1 MKVFLFSVWLVISI
15 LILAPISLAA
25 ESDVDGLLDLLVEK
39 GVFTKDDA
47 AAFRA
52 DLAVKKQ
59 EEKETQKEF
68 LVIAG
73 RPIKIS
79 GYIQPRYRYDDSI
92 YNTFDIRRARLD
104 IRGDLTERWDY
115 RTQIEFGGDKGPFLL
130 DAIAGFKVG
139 SYLKLSA
146 GQQKIPF
153 SMENL
158 TSSPKLETINRSQVV
173 EALVARSKDVI
184 GNQNGRDIG
193 IQAGGGL
200 FSIGGRRLL
209 DYAAGVFNGAGINRL
224 DNNDRKDYVGRLVF
238 HPVKGLDIGSSY
250 YNGYGK
256 WNLNPTAT
264 NSVPTN
270 QKRDRLGFE
279 AAYSYE
285 NISLKGEYIYGQD
298 GAIDKDGWYV
308 QGGYF
313 IVPRK
318 IQAVLKY
325 DVFDPNKDKGKNN
338 SAVYTFGAN
347 WYFNKWAFL
356 QVDYELKDQQGAK
369 NNNAVTAQLTL
380 QF

>member
-1 MKVFLFSVWLVISI
+1 MKNLLLFSRLLAGLLMFAPVIY
-15 LILAPISLAA
+15 AA
-25 ESDVDGLLDLLVEK
+25 ESDVDGLLNLLTEK
-39 GVFTKDDA
+39 KILTAEEA
-47 AAFRA
+47 AEFRA
-52 DLAVKKQ
+52 NSAIKKQ

-73 RPIKIS
+73 KPIKIS
-79 GYIQPRYRYDDSI
+79 GYIQPRYRYEDSI

-130 DAIAGFKVG
+130 DAIAGFKVD

-158 TSSPKLETINRSQVV
+158 TSSPKLETINRSQVA

-193 IQAGGGL
+193 LQAGGDL
-200 FSIGGRRLL
+200 FSIGDRRLL
-209 DYAAGVFNGAGINRL
+209 DYAAGIFNGAGINRL
-224 DNNDRKDYVGRLVF
+224 DNNDRKDYIGRLVF

-256 WNLNPTAT
+256 WNLNPKDT
-264 NSVPTN
+264 NSVPTS
-270 QKRDRLGFE
+270 QKRNRLGFE

-285 NISLKGEYIYGQD
+285 NLTLKGEYIYGQD

-313 IVPRK
+313 IIPK
-318 IQAVLKY
+318 ILQAVLKY
-325 DVFDPNKDKGKNN
+325 DIFDPDKDKGKNN
-338 SAVYTFGAN
+338 STVYTFGAN
-347 WYFNKWAFL
+347 GYFNKWAFL
-356 QVDYELKDQQGAK
+356 QVNYELKDQQGQK